1 MRIYFFIFALFL
13 LSVSCKKTVLQSEND
28 LVRVG
33 NKVLTR
39 GELENFMPKDVYG
52 ADSALLADAFIKN
65 WVDNQL
71 LYNVAQKNIPD
82 LDDINRKVEQYK
94 QDLIIHQYRMKLVN
108 ERLSED
114 LSDEEVQAY
123 YDAHTSDLLLEEPLY
138 KGVFL
143 KVRKN
148 SPNIASLRKWI
159 RQVTPENL
167 ENIEK
172 YVIKHSIGYK
182 YSTDQWL
189 TEGEI
194 TPYVLDPLRLQEG
207 KPFEVSDEEFYYF
220 YNLTDMRKKGSAMP
234 ADYADSF
241 IRETLLKQKASDML
255 EEQKQELYDKAVS
268 SKNVEF
274 YYDKK

>member
-13 LSVSCKKTVLQSEND
+13 LSASCKNTILQSEND

-39 GELENFMPKDVYG
+39 GDLENFMPKDVYG
-52 ADSALLADAFIKN
+52 ADSAALADAFIQN
-65 WVDNQL
+65 WIDNQL
-71 LYNVAQKNIPD
+71 LYEVAQKNIPD
-82 LDDINRKVEQYK
+82 MENVDRKVEQYK
-94 QDLIIHQYRMKLVN
+94 QDLIIHQYRMQLVN

-114 LSDEEVQAY
+114 LSDADVQAY
-123 YDAHTSDLLLEEPLY
+123 YAAHVQELLLDEPLY

-143 KVRKN
+143 KVRRN

-172 YVIKHSIGYK
+172 YAIKHSIGYR
-182 YSTDQWL
+182 YSTDEWM
-189 TEGEI
+189 TEGDI
-194 TPYVLDPLRLQEG
+194 TPYVLDAAKLQQG
-207 KPFEVSDEEFYYF
+207 KPGELSDEDFYYF
-220 YNLTDMRKKGSAMP
+220 YNLTDLRKKGAEMP
-234 ADYADSF
+234 LDYSKAY
-241 IRETLLKQKASDML
+241 IRENLLKQNASDLL
-255 EEQKQELYDKAVS
+255 EKQKQELYEKAVS
-268 SKNVEF
+268 NKNVEY

>member
-13 LSVSCKKTVLQSEND
+13 LSVSCKKSVLQSEND

-52 ADSALLADAFIKN
+52 ADSALLVDAFIKN

-82 LDDINRKVEQYK
+82 LEDINRKVEQYK

-114 LSDEEVQAY
+114 LSDEEVSSY
-123 YDAHTSDLLLEEPLY
+123 YEAHTSDLLLEEPLY
-138 KGVFL
+138 KGLFL
-143 KVRKN
+143 KVRKS

-189 TEGEI
+189 KEAEI
-194 TPYVLDPLRLQEG
+194 APYVLDPLRLQEG
-207 KPFEVSDEEFYYF
+207 KPVELSDGEFYYF

-234 ADYADSF
+234 LGYAESF

-268 SKNVEF
+268 NKNVEF

>member
-1 MRIYFFIFALFL
+1 MRIYFIIFALFL
-13 LSVSCKKTVLQSEND
+13 LSVSCKKTILQSESD

-33 NKVLTR
+33 NRVFTY
-39 GELENFMPKDVYG
+39 GDLENFMPKDVYG
-52 ADSALLADAFIKN
+52 ADSAQLADAFIKN
-65 WVDNQL
+65 WIDNQL
-71 LYNVAQKNIPD
+71 LYDVAQKNIPD
-82 LDDINRKVEQYK
+82 LDDVNRKVEQYK

-114 LSDEEVQAY
+114 LSSEEVQAY
-123 YDAHTSDLLLEEPLY
+123 YDAHTADLLLEEPLY

-189 TEGEI
+189 TQFEI
-194 TPYVLDPLRLQEG
+194 IPYVLDPLRLQEG
-207 KPFEVSDEEFYYF
+207 KGAEVSDEEFYYF
-220 YNLTDMRKKGSAMP
+220 YNLTAHCKKGSVMP
-234 ADYADSF
+234 IDYAESF
-241 IRETLLKQKASDML
+241 IYETLLKQKASAML
-255 EEQKQELYDKAVS
+255 DELKAELYHKAVS
-268 SKNVEF
+268 NRNVEYF
-274 YYDKK
+274 YDKK